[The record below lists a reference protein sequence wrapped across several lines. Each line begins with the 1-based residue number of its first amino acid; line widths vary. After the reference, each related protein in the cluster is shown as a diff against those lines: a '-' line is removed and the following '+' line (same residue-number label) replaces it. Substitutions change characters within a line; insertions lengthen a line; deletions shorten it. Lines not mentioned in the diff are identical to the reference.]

1 MKKALILIEQEEPH
15 TPLAYFIG
23 ENECYSEQD
32 GHAPCAKEYADGC
45 KEATARQR
53 SEFRK
58 KLTAIGY
65 NDLIVTTRKA
75 IK

>member
-32 GHAPCAKEYADGC
+32 GQ
-45 KEATARQR
+45 ATARQR